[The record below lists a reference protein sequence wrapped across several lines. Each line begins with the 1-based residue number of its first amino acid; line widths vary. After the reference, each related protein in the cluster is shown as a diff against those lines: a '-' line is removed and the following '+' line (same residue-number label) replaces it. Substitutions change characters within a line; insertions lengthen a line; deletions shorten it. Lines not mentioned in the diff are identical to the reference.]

1 MTHNCVSARLV
12 FLLNCN
18 LEEVNDAAPCS
29 TCKLTHQLSDVH
41 LIIPFSSSTLENKVR
56 AQSLVHNSFR
66 NFKLQHVKVNL
77 IIVEICCNN
86 YVQLALDIQFV
97 FQKALRIDFDIFKEI
112 FSLV

>member
-1 MTHNCVSARLV
+1 M
-12 FLLNCN
+12 
-18 LEEVNDAAPCS
+18 
-29 TCKLTHQLSDVH
+29 
-41 LIIPFSSSTLENKVR
+41 
-56 AQSLVHNSFR
+56 HNSFR